1 MMQGELTIG
10 AHAGLLMRNGRK
22 SYWNKPGTKVNPTA
36 HEESKRAVEKKL
48 PARLP
53 TEELTRLRATLAG
66 AGMALRDGGE
76 ALARLEEY
84 RAMYEPYVWALSDF
98 LLSPLPSWLPA
109 QGAIDDW
116 ESSPEE

>member
-1 MMQGELTIG
+1 
-10 AHAGLLMRNGRK
+10 
-22 SYWNKPGTKVNPTA
+22 
-36 HEESKRAVEKKL
+36 
-48 PARLP
+48 
-53 TEELTRLRATLAG
+53 
-66 AGMALRDGGE
+66 MALRDGEE